1 MSHYVLLPYI
11 VCLCVQVNVKTIDG
25 VTPLFN
31 SCSAGS
37 LQCLELLLLSD
48 ARPQALAIYQ
58 PSPIHEA
65 VSRGG
70 YKTGTRVQ

>member
-1 MSHYVLLPYI
+1 MKLAVLQRFI
-11 VCLCVQVNVKTIDG
+11 SAAVLCVQVNVTTIDG
-25 VTPLFN
+25 VTPLFHA
-31 SCSAGS
+31 CSAGS
-37 LQCLELLLLSD
+37 LACLELLLQSD

-70 YKTGTRVQ
+70 IH